1 MPQSVSRRS
10 NADYVGGESVVELRP
25 LAQRQPDLNGVGRLG
40 RPQNVVREHASNA
53 VRWAPGERL
62 NHLLEEACIRF
73 ATNDAV
79 IGSGIVLSYRDLNR
93 RANQLARHLL
103 ARGIKSG
110 DRVAM
115 MFDRS
120 PETYMALLAVMKI
133 NAAYVPLDASFPN
146 ERVRFILGDAHV
158 SAIVSMSCFAERLS
172 GLEVDKIFLDSERP
186 AIDAQAADPLTG
198 VAPPIEP
205 LCYIIYTS
213 GTTGNPK
220 GVSIGHASICN
231 FVRVAAELYGYAPGD
246 RVYQGMTIAFDFSVE
261 EIWVPLMAGATL
273 VPGPAGTPLMGD
285 ELGDFLRELRV
296 TAMACCPTLLATIEQ
311 DVPDLRILLVGG
323 EACLQNLVARW
334 YRPGRRI
341 LNTYGPT
348 EATVTA
354 TMTELRP
361 DKPVTIG
368 VPLPTYSIVILDPHE
383 DKTVPTGELGEIGIA
398 GVGLALGYMNRDDLT
413 MKKFIRDFLHI
424 ENNPSG
430 RIYRTGDLG
439 RIDENGEI
447 DYRGRIDTQ
456 VKIRG
461 YRIELSEIEAV
472 LLDLPQVAQAAV
484 TTFDPEEDV
493 VEIVAYYALKQG
505 IEMPHIEISR
515 ALRSKLPVYMV
526 PAFLE
531 QVDAIPMTLSNK
543 ADYKRLPKPQ
553 LQRFSA
559 AQGYVPPKTDRE
571 RMLHAALAEVLR
583 AEHISTEH
591 HFFDDL
597 GANSLLMA
605 RVCAAIR
612 RNPGISNVS
621 MRDIYMYPTIAKLAH
636 HLDSSTDGSVATK
649 PEPFHVPSNL
659 SYVTCGAL
667 QIGFFAAY
675 LLFGLWIFIAG
686 IQWTTASDSMVELY
700 ARSVAFGAGMF
711 VALTVVPVAAKW
723 LLIGRFK
730 AQSIPIWSFAYFR
743 FWAVKTLMRT
753 SPAAAFIGTPLYN
766 AYLRLMGARIGR
778 NVILRCQFA
787 PVCTDLVT
795 IGDNTIVRK
804 NTSLLGYRAQSNF
817 IHIGPVAIGSN
828 AFVGEGSVLDIDTA
842 MGDNTQLGHASSLQ
856 SGQRVPD
863 GKHYHGSPAVETS
876 SDYCPIEGK
885 NGAALRGVIYV
896 SLILATLLLIAV
908 PAVMILLYYV
918 WDLYCPSP
926 LTSLYCPGIS
936 SMSDP
941 LLLALSAALFFGA
954 LGLGLAAVYVIP
966 RLCMR
971 ALRPGVTYTNFGFHY
986 LLQSIIRGVSN
997 SDFFLS
1003 LFGDSSAITTYMRY
1017 VGWNLNTVYQTGS
1030 NMGSA
1035 LAHDNPFLCNIGSG
1049 TMVSDGLSMIN
1060 MQMSATS
1067 FRLDESKIGD
1077 NNFLGN
1083 AISYPPNGRT
1093 GTNVLFGSM
1102 TMVPID
1108 GPVRENVGLLGSPA
1122 FEIPRMVNR
1131 DRDTN
1136 ASFDEQTRLARLR
1149 RKNAYNFVSALIFLA
1164 SHWIMVFASLV
1175 LLQAAFASY
1184 DRFGIFA
1191 FFAASV
1197 AVTAANMAFFIV
1209 LERAILGFK
1218 RLKPQLASIYD
1229 PYFWLH
1235 ERFWK
1240 LSAFPILTIFAGTP
1254 FRGMLLRAM
1263 GMKVGAKLFDCSQ
1276 AITEPSL
1283 TEVGDHVN
1291 LNEGCVLMA
1300 HSLEEGVF
1308 KSDYIRLGNR
1318 CSVGPGALVHY
1329 GVSTGDDVVL
1339 DADSFLMKGEILDSH
1354 TGWCGNPAKLARRHV
1369 ARAEVCVQDAAD
1381 ATVRNEFVLQAAT
1394 ESICA
1399 ARSALQRNERQG
1411 QAQESDRRQL
1421 GSGDRA

>member
-1 MPQSVSRRS
+1 MPQSIPRQS
-10 NADYVGGESVVELRP
+10 NAGHVR
-25 LAQRQPDLNGVGRLG
+25 QRQPDLNGGRCFGRL
-40 RPQNVVREHASNA
+40 QSVVHKHASSA
-53 VRWAPGERL
+53 LRWAPGERL

-79 IGSGIVLSYRDLNR
+79 LGSGIILSYRDLNC
-93 RANQLARHLL
+93 RANQLARYLL

-110 DRVAM
+110 DRIAL

-120 PETYMALLAVMKI
+120 PETYVAMLAVMKV
-133 NAAYVPLDASFPN
+133 NAAYVPLDASFPI
-146 ERVRFILGDAHV
+146 ERIRFILEDANV
-158 SAIVSMSCFAERLS
+158 SAIVSMSSFAKRLS
-172 GLEVDKIFLDSERP
+172 GPPVNKIFLDSEKL
-186 AIDAQAADPLTG
+186 AIDAQATDPLTD

-220 GVSIGHASICN
+220 GVGIGHASICN

-246 RVYQGMTIAFDFSVE
+246 RIYQGMTIAFDFSVE
-261 EIWVPLMAGATL
+261 EIWVPLMAGTTL
-273 VPGPAGTPLMGD
+273 VPATAGTTLMGD
-285 ELGDFLRELRV
+285 ELKDFLCEHHV
-296 TAMACCPTLLATIEQ
+296 TAMACCPTLLATIEH

-323 EACLQNLVARW
+323 EACPQNLVARW

-368 VPLPTYSIVILDPHE
+368 LPLPTYSIVILDPRE

-413 MKKFIRDFLHI
+413 MKRFIHDFLHI

-439 RIDENGEI
+439 RINDNGEI

-456 VKIRG
+456 VKVRG
-461 YRIELSEIEAV
+461 YRIELNEIEAV
-472 LLDLPQVAQAAV
+472 LLNIPQVMQAAV
-484 TTFDPEEDV
+484 RTFELEEGV

-505 IEMPHIEISR
+505 LELPRSEISQ

-531 QVDAIPMTLSNK
+531 QVDSIPMTLSNK
-543 ADYKRLPKPQ
+543 ADFKRLPKPQ

-571 RMLHAALAEVLR
+571 RMVHAALARVIR

-605 RVCAAIR
+605 RVCAVIR
-612 RNPGISNVS
+612 KNPGMSNVS
-621 MRDIYMYPTIAKLAH
+621 MRDIYMHPTIAKLAH
-636 HLDSSTDGSVATK
+636 HLDSSIDGSVATK
-649 PEPFHVPSNL
+649 PEPFHIPSTR

-675 LLFGLWIFIAG
+675 LLFDLWILQAG
-686 IQWTTASDSMVELY
+686 FLWAFASDSAVELY
-700 ARSVAFGAGMF
+700 VRSVVFGVGFF
-711 VALTVVPVAAKW
+711 VVLTAVPIAAKW

-743 FWAVKTLMRT
+743 FWTIKTLMRT

-766 AYLRLMGARIGR
+766 VYLRLMGARIGR

-795 IGDNTIVRK
+795 IGDNTIVR
-804 NTSLLGYRAQSNF
+804 NETSLLGYRAQSNF
-817 IHIGPVAIGSN
+817 IHMGPVTIGSN
-828 AFVGEGSVLDIDTA
+828 VFVGDGSVLGIDTA

-876 SDYCPIEGK
+876 SDYCPIERK
-885 NGAALRGVIYV
+885 NGTALRGAIYV
-896 SLILATLLLIAV
+896 SLILGTLLLIAV
-908 PAVMILLYYV
+908 PIVVFLANLVWVMYSPATGINFSLSTPWLLTISAVCFL
-918 WDLYCPSP
+918 
-926 LTSLYCPGIS
+926 
-936 SMSDP
+936 
-941 LLLALSAALFFGA
+941 GA
-954 LGLGLAAVYVIP
+954 IGLGLAGVYAIP
-966 RLCMR
+966 RLCMM

-986 LLQSIIRGVSN
+986 LLQSIILGVSN
-997 SDFFLS
+997 SPFFGS
-1003 LFGDSSAITTYMRY
+1003 LFGDSSAIVAYMRY
-1017 VGWNLNTVYQTGS
+1017 IGWNLNTVFQTGS
-1030 NMGSA
+1030 NMGTDQK
-1035 LAHDNPFLCNIGSG
+1035 HDNPLLCNIGSG
-1049 TMVSDGLSMIN
+1049 TMISDGLKMIN

-1067 FRLDESKIGD
+1067 FRLVESKIGD

-1083 AISYPPNGRT
+1083 NISYPPNGRT
-1093 GTNVLFGSM
+1093 GTNVLFGTK

-1108 GPVRENVGLLGSPA
+1108 GPARENIGLLGSPP
-1122 FEIPRMVNR
+1122 FEIPRKVDR
-1131 DRDTN
+1131 DRNIN

-1149 RKNAYNFVSALIFLA
+1149 QKNSYNFVTALIFLA
-1164 SHWIMVFASLV
+1164 SQSVPMFAAFALG
-1175 LLQAAFASY
+1175 QAAFASGV
-1184 DRFGIFA
+1184 FNNLSGVFTFFVIIVTFLA
-1191 FFAASV
+1191 FSI
-1197 AVTAANMAFFIV
+1197 AFFIV

-1229 PYFWLH
+1229 PYFWWH
-1235 ERFWK
+1235 ERYWK
-1240 LSAFPILTIFAGTP
+1240 LNAFPVLAMFAGTP

-1263 GMKVGAKLFDCSQ
+1263 GMKVGAKLFDCS
-1276 AITEPSL
+1276 AGIPERSL
-1283 TEVGDHVN
+1283 TEVGDYAN
-1291 LNEGCVLMA
+1291 LNEGCVLQA

-1318 CSVGPGALVHY
+1318 CSVGPGAYVHY
-1329 GVSTGDDVVL
+1329 GVTAGDDVVL

-1354 TGWCGNPAKLARRHV
+1354 TGWCGNPAKLVRRHV
-1369 ARAEVCVQDAAD
+1369 ARAEVCVQNVAD
-1381 ATVRNEFVLQAAT
+1381 LTVRNEFAP
-1394 ESICA
+1394 
-1399 ARSALQRNERQG
+1399 
-1411 QAQESDRRQL
+1411 
-1421 GSGDRA
+1421 DRATRSCSRS

>member
-1 MPQSVSRRS
+1 MPQSVPRRS
-10 NADYVGGESVVELRP
+10 NAGHVGGESVVGLSP
-25 LAQRQPDLNGVGRLG
+25 LAQRQPDLNGVRPLG
-40 RPQNVVREHASNA
+40 RPQSVVHEHASNA
-53 VRWAPGERL
+53 VCWAPGERL

-120 PETYMALLAVMKI
+120 PETYVAMLAVMKV
-133 NAAYVPLDASFPN
+133 NAAYVPLDAAFPI
-146 ERVRFILGDAHV
+146 ERVRFILGDADV
-158 SAIVSMSCFAERLS
+158 SAIVSMSSFAKRLS
-172 GLEVDKIFLDSERP
+172 GLQVDKIFLDSERP

-220 GVSIGHASICN
+220 GVGIGHASICN

-273 VPGPAGTPLMGD
+273 VPGPAGTTLMGD
-285 ELGDFLRELRV
+285 ELGDFLRERRV
-296 TAMACCPTLLATIEQ
+296 TVMACCPTLLATIEQ

-323 EACLQNLVARW
+323 EACPQNLVARW

-461 YRIELSEIEAV
+461 YRIELNEIEAV

-484 TTFDPEEDV
+484 TTFEPEEGV

-505 IEMPHIEISR
+505 VELPRSEISQ

-571 RMLHAALAEVLR
+571 RMVHAALTGVIR

-612 RNPGISNVS
+612 KNPGMSNVS
-621 MRDIYMYPTIAKLAH
+621 MRDIYMHPTIARLAH
-636 HLDSSTDGSVATK
+636 HLDSSIDGSVATK
-649 PEPFHVPSNL
+649 PEPFHVPSSL

-667 QIGFFAAY
+667 QIGFSAAY
-675 LLFGLWIFIAG
+675 LLFGLWIFVAG
-686 IQWTTASDSMVELY
+686 IQWATASYSMVELY

-711 VALTVVPVAAKW
+711 VALTAVPVAAKW

-795 IGDNTIVRK
+795 IGDNTIVR
-804 NTSLLGYRAQSNF
+804 NETSLLGYRAQSNF
-817 IHIGPVAIGSN
+817 IHMGPVTIGSN

-863 GKHYHGSPAVETS
+863 GKRYHGSPAVETS

-885 NGAALRGVIYV
+885 NGTALRGVLYV

-908 PAVMILLYYV
+908 PAVMILIYYV
-918 WDLYCPSP
+918 WDLYCPST
-926 LTSLYCPGIS
+926 LTSLYCQAIS
-936 SMSDP
+936 SMSTP
-941 LLLALSAALFFGA
+941 LLLALSAALLLRRARPRAGGRVCHPAPLHDGA
-954 LGLGLAAVYVIP
+954 AARRDLPEFRLPLPAAEHHPGRQQLGLLRLAVRRLVIHRDVHALRRLEPEHGLSDRLEHGHRPEARQPASLQYRQRHDGFGRAEDDQHADVGDVVPACRVEDRRQQLSGQRHLLPAEWSHRNQRPVRHQDHGPDRRPGARERRAARLAGLRDSAHGRP
-966 RLCMR
+966 RSRHERVVRRADASRPAAPEELVQFRHGLDLPRQPVGGSVCRVRARASRIRELRSFRHLRVLRSQRGAHRRQHGLLHRARARDPGLQATQAAARLDLRSVFLVARKVLEVKRFPDLGHVRRHPVPRHAASRHGHEGRCQAVRLQHWHPGTLADRGRRLRQSERGLCVAGTLARGRRVQVRLHPARQQMLARPGGLSSLRRQHRRRRR
-971 ALRPGVTYTNFGFHY
+971 ARRRFLPDEGRDPGLSYGVVRKSGQAGAPPRGSGRGLRPGRRRRHRPRRVRPAN
-986 LLQSIIRGVSN
+986 RGRV
-997 SDFFLS
+997 D
-1003 LFGDSSAITTYMRY
+1003 
-1017 VGWNLNTVYQTGS
+1017 
-1030 NMGSA
+1030 
-1035 LAHDNPFLCNIGSG
+1035 
-1049 TMVSDGLSMIN
+1049 
-1060 MQMSATS
+1060 
-1067 FRLDESKIGD
+1067 
-1077 NNFLGN
+1077 
-1083 AISYPPNGRT
+1083 
-1093 GTNVLFGSM
+1093 
-1102 TMVPID
+1102 
-1108 GPVRENVGLLGSPA
+1108 
-1122 FEIPRMVNR
+1122 
-1131 DRDTN
+1131 
-1136 ASFDEQTRLARLR
+1136 LR
-1149 RKNAYNFVSALIFLA
+1149 
-1164 SHWIMVFASLV
+1164 
-1175 LLQAAFASY
+1175 
-1184 DRFGIFA
+1184 G
-1191 FFAASV
+1191 
-1197 AVTAANMAFFIV
+1197 
-1209 LERAILGFK
+1209 
-1218 RLKPQLASIYD
+1218 
-1229 PYFWLH
+1229 
-1235 ERFWK
+1235 
-1240 LSAFPILTIFAGTP
+1240 
-1254 FRGMLLRAM
+1254 
-1263 GMKVGAKLFDCSQ
+1263 
-1276 AITEPSL
+1276 
-1283 TEVGDHVN
+1283 
-1291 LNEGCVLMA
+1291 
-1300 HSLEEGVF
+1300 EEG
-1308 KSDYIRLGNR
+1308 I
-1318 CSVGPGALVHY
+1318 
-1329 GVSTGDDVVL
+1329 
-1339 DADSFLMKGEILDSH
+1339 
-1354 TGWCGNPAKLARRHV
+1354 
-1369 ARAEVCVQDAAD
+1369 AA
-1381 ATVRNEFVLQAAT
+1381 Q
-1394 ESICA
+1394 
-1399 ARSALQRNERQG
+1399 
-1411 QAQESDRRQL
+1411 
-1421 GSGDRA
+1421 

>member
-1 MPQSVSRRS
+1 MRDIKKDSDASLSPKT
-10 NADYVGGESVVELRP
+10 EVVL
-25 LAQRQPDLNGVGRLG
+25 QPETVEFTNSFSQTFRD
-40 RPQNVVREHASNA
+40 HASNA

-110 DRVAM
+110 DRIAM

-120 PETYMALLAVMKI
+120 PETYVAMLAVMKI
-133 NAAYVPLDASFPN
+133 NATYVPLDAAFPI
-146 ERVRFILGDAHV
+146 ERVRFILGDANV
-158 SAIVSMSCFAERLS
+158 SAIVSMSSFAKRLS
-172 GLEVDKIFLDSERP
+172 GLQVDKIFLDSERP

-220 GVSIGHASICN
+220 GVGIGHASICN

-273 VPGPAGTPLMGD
+273 VPAGPGTTLMGD
-285 ELGDFLRELRV
+285 ELGDFLRERRV
-296 TAMACCPTLLATIEQ
+296 TVMACCPTLLATIEQ
-311 DVPDLRILLVGG
+311 DVPDLRMLLVGG
-323 EACLQNLVARW
+323 EACPQNLVARW
-334 YRPGRRI
+334 YRPDRRI
-341 LNTYGPT
+341 LNTYGPS

-361 DKPVTIG
+361 DKLVTIG

-383 DKTVPTGELGEIGIA
+383 DKTVPTGEIGEIGIA
-398 GVGLALGYMNRDDLT
+398 GVGLALGYMNLDDLT
-413 MKKFIRDFLHI
+413 KKKFIRDFLHI
-424 ENNPSG
+424 ENNLSG

-439 RIDENGEI
+439 RIVENGEI

-461 YRIELSEIEAV
+461 YRIELKEIEAV

-484 TTFDPEEDV
+484 TTFEPEEGV

-505 IEMPHIEISR
+505 VELPRSEISQ

-583 AEHISTEH
+583 TEHVSTEH

-605 RVCAAIR
+605 RVCAAVR
-612 RNPGISNVS
+612 RNPGMSNVS
-621 MRDIYMYPTIAKLAH
+621 MRDIYMYPTIARLAH
-636 HLDSSTDGSVATK
+636 HLDSSIDGSLATK
-649 PEPFHVPSNL
+649 PEPFHVPSSL

-675 LLFGLWIFIAG
+675 MLFGLWLFVAG
-686 IQWTTASDSMVELY
+686 IQWAAAVDSVVDLY
-700 ARSVAFGAGMF
+700 LRSVALGAGLF
-711 VALTVVPVAAKW
+711 VALTALPVAAKW

-743 FWAVKTLMRT
+743 FWAVKTLMST

-766 AYLRLMGARIGR
+766 AYLRLLGARIGR
-778 NVILRCQFA
+778 NVMLRCQFR

-795 IGDNTIVRK
+795 IGDNTIL
-804 NTSLLGYRAQSNF
+804 NSETSLLGYRAQSNYL
-817 IHIGPVAIGSN
+817 HMGPVTIGIN
-828 AFVGEGSVLDIDTA
+828 AFVGEGSVLDIYTS
-842 MGDNTQLGHASSLQ
+842 MGHNTQLGHASSLQ

-863 GKHYHGSPAVETS
+863 GKRYHGSPAVETYS
-876 SDYCPIEGK
+876 EYRQIESK
-885 NGAALRGVIYV
+885 NGTALRGAIYV
-896 SLILATLLLIAV
+896 SLIVATMIMIAGPV
-908 PAVMILLYYV
+908 MMILIYYV
-918 WDLYCPSP
+918 WDWFCQTP
-926 LTSLYCPGIS
+926 LTTLHCTPFA
-936 SMSDP
+936 SMSTP
-941 LLLALSAALFFGA
+941 LLLAISAALFFGA
-954 LGLGLAAVYVIP
+954 LGIGLAGVYVIP

-971 ALRPGVTYTNFGFHY
+971 ALRPGVTYANFGFHY
-986 LLQSIIRGVSN
+986 LLQSIIRGISN
-997 SDFFLS
+997 SGFFSS
-1003 LFGDSSAITTYMRY
+1003 LFGDSSAIVWYMRY

-1030 NMGSA
+1030 NMGSDQK
-1035 LAHDNPFLCNIGSG
+1035 HDNPFLCNLGSG
-1049 TMVSDGLSMIN
+1049 TMVSDGLKMMN
-1060 MQMSATS
+1060 MQMSPTS
-1067 FRLDESKIGD
+1067 FRLAESKIGD

-1083 AISYPPNGRT
+1083 GISYPPNGRT
-1093 GTNVLFGSM
+1093 GTNVLFGTK

-1122 FEIPRMVNR
+1122 FEIPRNVCR
-1131 DRDTN
+1131 DRDMC

-1149 RKNAYNFVSALIFLA
+1149 RKNKYNFVTALIFIA
-1164 SHWIMVFASLV
+1164 SQWVVVAVAFMLGR
-1175 LLQAAFASY
+1175 AAIANI
-1184 DRFGIFA
+1184 DNFGILG
-1191 FFAASV
+1191 FFGFSV
-1197 AVTAANMAFFIV
+1197 ADIAFNMAFLLL
-1209 LERAILGFK
+1209 LERAVMGFK
-1218 RLKPQLASIYD
+1218 RLKPRLASIYD
-1229 PYFWLH
+1229 PYFWWH
-1235 ERFWK
+1235 ERHWK
-1240 LSAFPILTIFAGTP
+1240 LNAFPILGMFAGTP

-1263 GMKVGAKLFDCSQ
+1263 GMKVGAKLFDF
-1276 AITEPSL
+1276 SL
-1283 TEVGDHVN
+1283 GIPERQLVEVGDYTN
-1291 LNEGCVLMA
+1291 LNEGCVLQA

-1318 CSVGPGALVHY
+1318 CSVGPGGLVHY

-1369 ARAEVCVQDAAD
+1369 ARAAVCVQDAAD
-1381 ATVRNEFVLQAAT
+1381 ATVRNESSSHKPRPSRF
-1394 ESICA
+1394 
-1399 ARSALQRNERQG
+1399 ARRGGGFACNEQ
-1411 QAQESDRRQL
+1411 
-1421 GSGDRA
+1421 

>member
-1 MPQSVSRRS
+1 MPQSVPRRS
-10 NADYVGGESVVELRP
+10 NAGNVEGESVVELRP
-25 LAQRQPDLNGVGRLG
+25 LAQQQPDLNGVRLLG
-40 RPQNVVREHASNA
+40 SPQSVVREHASNA

-93 RANQLARHLL
+93 CANQLARHLL

-115 MFDRS
+115 MFGRS
-120 PETYMALLAVMKI
+120 LETYVAMLAVMKV
-133 NAAYVPLDASFPN
+133 NAAYVPLDAAFPI
-146 ERVRFILGDAHV
+146 ERVRFILGDANV
-158 SAIVSMSCFAERLS
+158 SAIVSMSSFAERLS
-172 GLEVDKIFLDSERP
+172 GLQVNKIFLDSERL

-198 VAPPIEP
+198 VAPSIEP

-220 GVSIGHASICN
+220 GVCIGHASICN
-231 FVRVAAELYGYAPGD
+231 FVRVASELYGYTPGD

-273 VPGPAGTPLMGD
+273 VPAGPGTTLMGD
-285 ELGDFLRELRV
+285 ELSDFLRERRV
-296 TAMACCPTLLATIEQ
+296 TAMACSPTLLSTIEQ
-311 DVPDLRILLVGG
+311 DVPDLRLLLVGG
-323 EACLQNLVARW
+323 EACPQNLVARW

-398 GVGLALGYMNRDDLT
+398 GVGLALGYMNLDDLT
-413 MKKFIRDFLHI
+413 KKKFIRDFLNI

-461 YRIELSEIEAV
+461 YRIELNEIEAV
-472 LLDLPQVAQAAV
+472 VLDLPQVAQAAV
-484 TTFDPEEDV
+484 TTFEPEEGV

-505 IEMPHIEISR
+505 VELPRSEISQ
-515 ALRSKLPVYMV
+515 ALRSKLPAYMV
-526 PAFLE
+526 PAFIE

-559 AQGYVPPKTDRE
+559 AQEYVPPKTDRE
-571 RMLHAALAEVLR
+571 RMLHAALAGVLR
-583 AEHISTEH
+583 TDHISTER

-612 RNPGISNVS
+612 KNPGMSNVS
-621 MRDIYMYPTIAKLAH
+621 MRDIYMHPTIARLAH
-636 HLDSSTDGSVATK
+636 HLDSSIDGSVAKK
-649 PEPFHVPSNL
+649 PEPFHVPSSL

-667 QIGFFAAY
+667 QIGFLVAY
-675 LLFGLWIFIAG
+675 MLFGLWLFVAG
-686 IQWTTASDSMVELY
+686 IQWATAADSVVDLY
-700 ARSVAFGAGMF
+700 LRSVAFGAGLF
-711 VALTVVPVAAKW
+711 VALTAVPVAAKW

-743 FWAVKTLMRT
+743 FWVVRTLMRT
-753 SPAAAFIGTPLYN
+753 SPAAAFMGTSLGN

-778 NVILRCQFA
+778 NVLLASKSA

-795 IGDNTIVRK
+795 IGDNTMVCK
-804 NTSLLGYRAQSNF
+804 GTSLSGYRAQSNF
-817 IHIGPVAIGSN
+817 IHTGPVTIGSN
-828 AFVGEGSVLDIDTA
+828 TYVAEGSVLDIDTA

-876 SDYCPIEGK
+876 SDYCPIGVK
-885 NGAALRGVIYV
+885 NGRLSVDVRGAIYV
-896 SLILATLLLIAV
+896 SLFFAISLLIV
-908 PAVMILLYYV
+908 LPAVLSLAYHV
-918 WDLYCPSP
+918 RSNWDVYWSAIFFMPTHS
-926 LTSLYCPGIS
+926 
-936 SMSDP
+936 
-941 LLLALSAALFFGA
+941 LLALSAVLFFGA
-954 LGLGLAAVYVIP
+954 LGLGMVIVYAIP

-971 ALRPGVTYTNFGFHY
+971 ALRPGVTYPNFGFHY
-986 LLQSIIRGVSN
+986 LLQSIVRGVSN
-997 SDFFLS
+997 SETFLG

-1017 VGWNLNTVYQTGS
+1017 VGWNLNRVYQTGS
-1030 NMGSA
+1030 NMGTDQK
-1035 LAHDNPFLCNIGSG
+1035 HDNPFLCNIGSG
-1049 TMVSDGLSMIN
+1049 TMVSDGLSMMN
-1060 MQMSATS
+1060 MQMSTTS
-1067 FRLDESKIGD
+1067 FRLAESKIGD
-1077 NNFLGN
+1077 RNYLGN
-1083 AISYPPNGRT
+1083 SIMYPPNGRT
-1093 GTNVLFGSM
+1093 GTNVLLG
-1102 TMVPID
+1102 TKTQVPID

-1122 FEIPRMVNR
+1122 FEIPRMVDR
-1131 DRDTN
+1131 DRDMN

-1149 RKNAYNFVSALIFLA
+1149 RKNMYNLVTALLFLA
-1164 SHWIMVFASLV
+1164 SRWVAMFVTFVI
-1175 LLQAAFASY
+1175 LQAAFASY
-1184 DRFGIFA
+1184 DRFGMFA
-1191 FFAASV
+1191 FFAATV
-1197 AVTAANMAFFIV
+1197 ALTAFNIPYFIL
-1209 LERAILGFK
+1209 LEHASLGFK
-1218 RLKPQLASIYD
+1218 RLQPRLVSIYD
-1229 PYFWLH
+1229 PYFWWH
-1235 ERFWK
+1235 ERHWK
-1240 LSAFPILTIFAGTP
+1240 LSSFSIVGMFAGTP
-1254 FRGMLLRAM
+1254 FSGMLWRAL
-1263 GMKVGAKLFDCSQ
+1263 GMKVGAKLVDCGSG
-1276 AITEPSL
+1276 ISERSL
-1283 TEVGDHVN
+1283 TEVGDYAN
-1291 LNEGCVLMA
+1291 LNEGCVLQA

-1318 CSVGPGALVHY
+1318 CSVGPGAFVHY
-1329 GVSTGDDVVL
+1329 GVKTGDHVVL
-1339 DADSFLMKGEILDSH
+1339 DADSFLMKGETPESN
-1354 TGWCGNPAKLARRHV
+1354 TGWCGNPAKLARHHV
-1369 ARAEVCVQDAAD
+1369 ARVEVRVQNAAD
-1381 ATVRNEFVLQAAT
+1381 ATVRNDFVP
-1394 ESICA
+1394 
-1399 ARSALQRNERQG
+1399 QRRG
-1411 QAQESDRRQL
+1411 TGAQ
-1421 GSGDRA
+1421 

>member
-1 MPQSVSRRS
+1 LP
-10 NADYVGGESVVELRP
+10 P
-25 LAQRQPDLNGVGRLG
+25 LAQRQLDLNGAPCLSRTQ
-40 RPQNVVREHASNA
+40 RVVQEYGSNA

-62 NHLLEEACIRF
+62 DHLLEEACIRF

-79 IGSGIVLSYRDLNR
+79 IGSGIVLSYHDLNCH
-93 RANQLARHLL
+93 ANQLARHLL
-103 ARGIKSG
+103 SRGIKSG

-120 PETYMALLAVMKI
+120 PETYVAMLAVMKVS
-133 NAAYVPLDASFPN
+133 AAYVPLDASFPI
-146 ERVRFILGDAHV
+146 ERVRFILGDANV
-158 SAIVSMSCFAERLS
+158 SAIVSMSNFAKRLS
-172 GLEVDKIFLDSERP
+172 GLQVDKIFLDSEKP

-198 VAPPIEP
+198 VAPPIEQ

-220 GVSIGHASICN
+220 GVGIGHPSICN

-246 RVYQGMTIAFDFSVE
+246 RVYQGMAIAFDFSVE

-273 VPGPAGTPLMGD
+273 VPGPADTTLMGD
-285 ELGDFLRELRV
+285 ELGDFLRERRV
-296 TAMACCPTLLATIEQ
+296 TVMACCPTLLATIEQ

-361 DKPVTIG
+361 DKPVTVG

-383 DKTVPTGELGEIGIA
+383 DKIVPIGELGEIGIA
-398 GVGLALGYMNRDDLT
+398 GVGLSLGYINRDDLT
-413 MKKFIRDFLHI
+413 KKKFIRDFLHI
-424 ENNPSG
+424 KNNPSG

-456 VKIRG
+456 IKIRG
-461 YRIELSEIEAV
+461 YRIELNEIEMV
-472 LLDLPQVAQAAV
+472 LLDLQQVAQAAV
-484 TTFDPEEDV
+484 TTFEPEEGI

-505 IEMPHIEISR
+505 VELPRSEISQ

-526 PAFLE
+526 PTFLE

-553 LQRFSA
+553 LKRFSA

-571 RMLHAALAEVLR
+571 RILHYALAEVLR
-583 AEHISTEH
+583 AEHVSTKA

-612 RNPGISNVS
+612 KNPGMSNVS
-621 MRDIYMYPTIAKLAH
+621 MRDIYMHPTIAKLAH
-636 HLDSSTDGSVATK
+636 HLDSSIDESVATK

-675 LLFGLWIFIAG
+675 LLFGLWIFVAG
-686 IQWTTASDSMVELY
+686 IQWATAFDSTVDLY
-700 ARSVAFGAGMF
+700 VRSVVFGTGMF
-711 VALTVVPVAAKW
+711 AALTVIPIAAKW

-753 SPAAAFIGTPLYN
+753 SPVAAFIGTPLYN
-766 AYLRLMGARIGR
+766 AYLRLMGAKIGR

-804 NTSLLGYRAQSNF
+804 DTSLLGYRAQSNF
-817 IHIGPVAIGSN
+817 IHIGPVAIGTY

-863 GKHYHGSPAVETS
+863 GKHFHGSPAVETS

-885 NGAALRGVIYV
+885 NGAAFRGVIYV

-908 PAVMILLYYV
+908 PAVVILAYYV
-918 WDLYCPSP
+918 WDLFCPSP
-926 LTSLYCPGIS
+926 LTSLYCPAIS
-936 SMSDP
+936 SISTP
-941 LLLALSAALFFGA
+941 WLLALSAALFFGA

-966 RLCMR
+966 RLCMT

-1049 TMVSDGLSMIN
+1049 TMVSDGLSLIN

-1067 FRLDESKIGD
+1067 FRLAESKIGD

-1108 GPVRENVGLLGSPA
+1108 GPVRENVGLLGSPP

-1149 RKNAYNFVSALIFLA
+1149 RKNSHNFVSALIFLA
-1164 SHWIMVFASLV
+1164 SNWIMVFAAFV

-1184 DRFGIFA
+1184 GRFGIFA
-1191 FFAASV
+1191 LFAGTLAL
-1197 AVTAANMAFFIV
+1197 TAANMAFFIV
-1209 LERAILGFK
+1209 LEHAIMGFK
-1218 RLKPQLASIYD
+1218 RLQPRLVSIYD
-1229 PYFWLH
+1229 PYFWRH

-1240 LSAFPILTIFAGTP
+1240 LSAFPIVTMFAGTP
-1254 FRGMLLRAM
+1254 FRGILLRAM
-1263 GMKVGAKLFDCSQ
+1263 GMKVGVKLFDCSMG
-1276 AITEPSL
+1276 IPERSL
-1283 TEVGDHVN
+1283 TEVGDYAN
-1291 LNEGCVLMA
+1291 LNEGCVLQA

-1318 CSVGPGALVHY
+1318 CSVGPGALIHY

-1339 DADSFLMKGEILDSH
+1339 DANSFLMKGEILDSH

-1369 ARAEVCVQDAAD
+1369 ARAEVCVQDLVDSA
-1381 ATVRNEFVLQAAT
+1381 VRDEFVPQTGA
-1394 ESICA
+1394 EYICA
-1399 ARSALQRNERQG
+1399 KGATLQRNERQG
-1411 QAQESDRRQL
+1411 QAQEGDRR
-1421 GSGDRA
+1421 

>member
-1 MPQSVSRRS
+1 
-10 NADYVGGESVVELRP
+10 
-25 LAQRQPDLNGVGRLG
+25 
-40 RPQNVVREHASNA
+40 VRIAS
-53 VRWAPGERL
+53 
-62 NHLLEEACIRF
+62 
-73 ATNDAV
+73 D
-79 IGSGIVLSYRDLNR
+79 
-93 RANQLARHLL
+93 
-103 ARGIKSG
+103 
-110 DRVAM
+110 
-115 MFDRS
+115 
-120 PETYMALLAVMKI
+120 
-133 NAAYVPLDASFPN
+133 
-146 ERVRFILGDAHV
+146 
-158 SAIVSMSCFAERLS
+158 
-172 GLEVDKIFLDSERP
+172 
-186 AIDAQAADPLTG
+186 
-198 VAPPIEP
+198 
-205 LCYIIYTS
+205 
-213 GTTGNPK
+213 
-220 GVSIGHASICN
+220 
-231 FVRVAAELYGYAPGD
+231 LYGYAPGD

-273 VPGPAGTPLMGD
+273 VPGLAGTTLMGD
-285 ELGDFLRELRV
+285 ELVDFLHERRV
-296 TAMACCPTLLATIEQ
+296 TVMACSPTLLATIEQ
-311 DVPDLRILLVGG
+311 DVPDLRILVVGG
-323 EACLQNLVARW
+323 EACPQNLVARW

-354 TMTELRP
+354 AMTELRP

-383 DKTVPTGELGEIGIA
+383 DRTVPTGELGEIGIA
-398 GVGLALGYMNRDDLT
+398 GIGLALGYINRDDLT
-413 MKKFIRDFLHI
+413 KQKFIRDFLHI

-461 YRIELSEIEAV
+461 YRIELKEIEAV

-484 TTFDPEEDV
+484 TTIELEEGI

-505 IEMPHIEISR
+505 VVELSRSMISQ

-543 ADYKRLPKPQ
+543 TDYKRLPKPQ
-553 LQRFSA
+553 LQRFSTG
-559 AQGYVPPKTDRE
+559 QRYVPPKTDRE
-571 RMLHAALAEVLR
+571 RMVHAALAGVLR
-583 AEHISTEH
+583 AEHVSTEH
-591 HFFDDL
+591 HFFNDL

-612 RNPGISNVS
+612 KNAGMSNVS
-621 MRDIYMYPTIAKLAH
+621 MRDIYMHPTIARLAH
-636 HLDSSTDGSVATK
+636 HLDSSSTDSSVPTK
-649 PEPFHVPSNL
+649 PEPFHVPSTL
-659 SYVTCGAL
+659 SYVTCGVL
-667 QIGFFAAY
+667 QIGFLAAY
-675 LLFGLWIFIAG
+675 LLFDLWIFQAG
-686 IQWTTASDSMVELY
+686 ILWTFASDSAVELY
-700 ARSVAFGAGMF
+700 VRSVAFGAGLF
-711 VALTVVPVAAKW
+711 VVLFAVPIAAKW

-778 NVILRCQFA
+778 NVIIRCQFA

-795 IGDNTIVRK
+795 IGDNTVVR
-804 NTSLLGYRAQSNF
+804 NETSLLGYRAQSNF
-817 IHIGPVAIGSN
+817 IHMGQVKIGSN

-876 SDYCPIEGK
+876 SDYCRIEGK
-885 NGAALRGVIYV
+885 NGSALRGVIYV

-908 PAVMILLYYV
+908 PVVVILANLV
-918 WDLYCPSP
+918 WDLYSPASGDSGSFSLSIPS
-926 LTSLYCPGIS
+926 
-936 SMSDP
+936 
-941 LLLALSAALFFGA
+941 LLALSAALFFGA
-954 LGLGLAAVYVIP
+954 IDLGLAAVYIIP

-997 SDFFLS
+997 SDFLSS
-1003 LFGDSSAITTYMRY
+1003 LFGDSSFIVTYMRY

-1030 NMGSA
+1030 NMGSDQK
-1035 LAHDNPFLCNIGSG
+1035 HDNPLLCNIGSG
-1049 TMVSDGLSMIN
+1049 TMISDGLKMIN

-1067 FRLDESKIGD
+1067 FRLAESKIGD
-1077 NNFLGN
+1077 NNYLGN
-1083 AISYPPNGRT
+1083 GITYPPNGRT
-1093 GTNVLFGSM
+1093 GTNVLFGTK

-1122 FEIPRMVNR
+1122 FEIPRKVDR
-1131 DRDTN
+1131 DRDMN

-1149 RKNAYNFVSALIFLA
+1149 RKNSYNFVTALIFLA
-1164 SHWIMVFASLV
+1164 GQWVAVFATLV
-1175 LLQAAFASY
+1175 LGQALFASY
-1184 DRFGIFA
+1184 NRFSIFPWFAIIVAIIA
-1191 FFAASV
+1191 F
-1197 AVTAANMAFFIV
+1197 NMAFFIV
-1209 LERAILGFK
+1209 LERASIGFK

-1229 PYFWLH
+1229 PYFWWH
-1235 ERFWK
+1235 ERYWK
-1240 LSAFPILTIFAGTP
+1240 LSAFPILGMFAGTP
-1254 FRGMLLRAM
+1254 FRSMLLRVM
-1263 GMKVGAKLFDCSQ
+1263 GMKVGAKLFDCSLG
-1276 AITEPSL
+1276 IPERSL
-1283 TEVGDHVN
+1283 VEVGDYAN
-1291 LNEGCVLMA
+1291 LNEGCVLQA

-1318 CSVGPGALVHY
+1318 CSLGPGALVHY
-1329 GVSTGDDVVL
+1329 GISTGDDVVI

-1354 TGWCGNPAKLARRHV
+1354 TGWCGNPAKLARRHE
-1369 ARAEVCVQDAAD
+1369 ARAEVCIQDVAD
-1381 ATVRNEFVLQAAT
+1381 TTVRNEFV
-1394 ESICA
+1394 
-1399 ARSALQRNERQG
+1399 
-1411 QAQESDRRQL
+1411 QE
-1421 GSGDRA
+1421 

>member
-1 MPQSVSRRS
+1 MFNNRFYYNCDQL
-10 NADYVGGESVVELRP
+10 NSVVR
-25 LAQRQPDLNGVGRLG
+25 D
-40 RPQNVVREHASNA
+40 HANNA
-53 VRWAPGERL
+53 FQWAPGERL
-62 NHLLEEACIRF
+62 NNLLEEACIRF

-79 IGSGIVLSYRDLNR
+79 IGSGIVLSYHDLNC

-110 DRVAM
+110 DRVAL

-120 PETYMALLAVMKI
+120 PETYVAMLAVMKV
-133 NAAYVPLDASFPN
+133 NAAYVPLDAAFPI
-146 ERVRFILGDAHV
+146 ERVRFILDDADV
-158 SAIVSMSCFAERLS
+158 SAIVSMSNFAKRLS
-172 GLEVDKIFLDSERP
+172 GLQIDKIFLDSEMQ
-186 AIDAQAADPLTG
+186 AIDAQAADQLTG
-198 VAPPIEP
+198 VVPPIEP

-220 GVSIGHASICN
+220 GVGIGHASICN
-231 FVRVAAELYGYAPGD
+231 FVRIAAELYGYAPSD
-246 RVYQGMTIAFDFSVE
+246 RIYQGMTIAFDFSVE
-261 EIWVPLMAGATL
+261 EIWVPLMAGSAL
-273 VPGPAGTPLMGD
+273 VPGPAGTTLMGD
-285 ELGDFLRELRV
+285 ELVDFLCEHRV
-296 TAMACCPTLLATIEQ
+296 NVMACSPTLLATIEQ

-323 EACLQNLVARW
+323 EACPQNLVARW

-361 DKPVTIG
+361 DKPITIG

-383 DKTVPTGELGEIGIA
+383 DKTVPIGELGEIGIA
-398 GVGLALGYMNRDDLT
+398 GIGLALGYINRNDLT
-413 MKKFIRDFLHI
+413 MQKFIRDFLHI

-461 YRIELSEIEAV
+461 YRIELKEIETV
-472 LLDLPQVAQAAV
+472 LLDLPQVSQAAV
-484 TTFDPEEDV
+484 TTFEHEGI

-505 IEMPHIEISR
+505 IELSRSEISQ

-553 LQRFSA
+553 QLQRFSA
-559 AQGYVPPKTDRE
+559 ATQKYIPPKTDRE
-571 RMLHAALAEVLR
+571 RMLYTALTGIIR
-583 AEHISTEH
+583 AEHVSTEA

-612 RNPGISNVS
+612 KNPGMSNVS
-621 MRDIYMYPTIAKLAH
+621 MRDIYMYPTISSLAY
-636 HLDSSTDGSVATK
+636 HLDSSIDRSVLATK
-649 PEPFHVPSNL
+649 PERFHVPSTL
-659 SYVTCGAL
+659 SYVTCGVL
-667 QIGFFAAY
+667 QIGFLAAY
-675 LLFGLWIFIAG
+675 MLFDLWILWSGFLWAF
-686 IQWTTASDSMVELY
+686 ASQSVVDLY
-700 ARSVAFGAGMF
+700 VRSVTFGAGLF
-711 VALTVVPVAAKW
+711 VVLFMLPVAAKW

-766 AYLRLMGARIGR
+766 AYLRLMGARIGH
-778 NVILRCQFA
+778 NVIVSCQFA

-795 IGDNTIVRK
+795 IGDNTVVR
-804 NTSLLGYRAQSNF
+804 NETSLLGYRAQSNF
-817 IHIGPVAIGSN
+817 IHMAPVTIGRN
-828 AFVGEGSVLDIDTA
+828 AFVGEGSVLDIDTV

-856 SGQRVPD
+856 SGQCVPD

-876 SDYCPIEGK
+876 SDYCTIKGK
-885 NGAALRGVIYV
+885 NGAALRGVAYV

-908 PAVMILLYYV
+908 PVAVIIVNVVY
-918 WDLYCPSP
+918 DLYLPATGDSD
-926 LTSLYCPGIS
+926 SF
-936 SMSDP
+936 SMSTSS
-941 LLLALSAALFFGA
+941 LLALSAAFFFGA
-954 LGLGLAAVYVIP
+954 IELGLAAVYVIP
-966 RLCMR
+966 RLCRM

-986 LLQSIIRGVSN
+986 LLQSIVKGVSN
-997 SDFFLS
+997 SGFFGS
-1003 LFGDSSAITTYMRY
+1003 LFGDSSFIITYMRY
-1017 VGWNLNTVYQTGS
+1017 VGWNLNTVHQTGS
-1030 NMGSA
+1030 NMGTDQK
-1035 LAHDNPFLCNIGSG
+1035 HDNPLLCNIGSG
-1049 TMVSDGLSMIN
+1049 TMVSDGLKMIN

-1067 FRLDESKIGD
+1067 FRLAESKIGD

-1083 AISYPPNGRT
+1083 GISYPPNGRT
-1093 GTNVLFGSM
+1093 GTNVLLGTK

-1108 GPVRENVGLLGSPA
+1108 GSVRENVGLLGSPS
-1122 FEIPRMVNR
+1122 FEIPRKVNR
-1131 DRDTN
+1131 DRDMN

-1149 RKNAYNFVSALIFLA
+1149 QKNSYNFFTALIYLA
-1164 SHWIMVFASLV
+1164 SQWVAVFVTFV
-1175 LLQAAFASY
+1175 LGQAAFANF

-1191 FFAASV
+1191 FLAAIV
-1197 AVTAANMAFFIV
+1197 AIIAINMAFFIV
-1209 LERAILGFK
+1209 LERASMGFK
-1218 RLKPQLASIYD
+1218 PLKPKLASIYD
-1229 PYFWLH
+1229 PYFWSH
-1235 ERFWK
+1235 ERYWK
-1240 LSAFPILTIFAGTP
+1240 LTAFQLLAMFAGTP
-1254 FRGMLLRAM
+1254 LRGMLLRAM
-1263 GMKVGAKLFDCSQ
+1263 GMKVGAKLFDCSLG
-1276 AITEPSL
+1276 IPERSL
-1283 TEVGDHVN
+1283 VEVGDYAN
-1291 LNEGCVLMA
+1291 LNEGCVLQA

-1318 CSVGPGALVHY
+1318 CSVGPGGLVHY

-1339 DADSFLMKGEILDSH
+1339 DADSFLMKGEILDSC
-1354 TGWCGNPAKLARRHV
+1354 TGWCGNPAKLTRRQES
-1369 ARAEVCVQDAAD
+1369 RAKVCVPHVAD
-1381 ATVRNEFVLQAAT
+1381 AT
-1394 ESICA
+1394 I
-1399 ARSALQRNERQG
+1399 RNERSRG
-1411 QAQESDRRQL
+1411 
-1421 GSGDRA
+1421 

>member
-1 MPQSVSRRS
+1 MPQSVPRRS
-10 NADYVGGESVVELRP
+10 NAGNVEGESVVELRP
-25 LAQRQPDLNGVGRLG
+25 LAQREPDLNGVGR
-40 RPQNVVREHASNA
+40 PQSVVREHASNA

-120 PETYMALLAVMKI
+120 PETYVAMLAVMKV
-133 NAAYVPLDASFPN
+133 NAAYLPLDAAFPI
-146 ERVRFILGDAHV
+146 ERVRFILGDANV
-158 SAIVSMSCFAERLS
+158 SAIVSMSSFAKRLS
-172 GLEVDKIFLDSERP
+172 GLQVDKIFLDSERP

-198 VAPPIEP
+198 IAPPIEP

-220 GVSIGHASICN
+220 GVGIGHASICN

-273 VPGPAGTPLMGD
+273 VPGPAGTTLMGD
-285 ELGDFLRELRV
+285 ELGDFLRERRV
-296 TAMACCPTLLATIEQ
+296 TVMACVPTLLATIEQ
-311 DVPDLRILLVGG
+311 NVPDLRLLLVGG
-323 EACLQNLVARW
+323 EACPQNLVARW
-334 YRPGRRI
+334 YRSGRRI
-341 LNTYGPT
+341 LNTYGPS

-398 GVGLALGYMNRDDLT
+398 GIGLALGYMNLDDLT
-413 MKKFIRDFLHI
+413 KKKFIRDFLHI

-461 YRIELSEIEAV
+461 YRIELNEIEAV

-484 TTFDPEEDV
+484 TTFEREEGV

-505 IEMPHIEISR
+505 VELPRSEISQ

-553 LQRFSA
+553 LQHFSA
-559 AQGYVPPKTDRE
+559 PQGYVPPKTDRE
-571 RMLHAALAEVLR
+571 RMLHAALAGVLR
-583 AEHISTEH
+583 TEHVSTEH

-612 RNPGISNVS
+612 RNPGMSNVS
-621 MRDIYMYPTIAKLAH
+621 MRDIYMHPTIARLAH
-636 HLDSSTDGSVATK
+636 HLDSSIDGGSMAPTK
-649 PEPFHVPSNL
+649 PEPFHVPSSL

-667 QIGFFAAY
+667 QSGFYAAY
-675 LLFGLWIFIAG
+675 SLFVLWISVTGF
-686 IQWTTASDSMVELY
+686 QWATASESAAELY
-700 ARSVAFGAGMF
+700 ARSVYFGAGLF
-711 VALTVVPVAAKW
+711 VTLTGVPVAAKW

-730 AQSIPIWSFAYFR
+730 AQLIPIWSFAYFR

-753 SPAAAFIGTPLYN
+753 SPAAAFIGTPLYS
-766 AYLRLMGARIGR
+766 AYLRLMGAKIGR
-778 NVILRCQFA
+778 NVILSCRCA

-804 NTSLLGYRAQSNF
+804 DTILLGYRAQSNF

-828 AFVGEGSVLDIDTA
+828 AFVGEASVLDIDTA

-863 GKHYHGSPAVETS
+863 GKRYHGSPAVETS

-885 NGAALRGVIYV
+885 NGAALRGAIYV
-896 SLILATLLLIAV
+896 SLILATLLMIAV
-908 PAVMILLYYV
+908 PAVVILVYYV

-926 LTSLYCPGIS
+926 LTSMYCPAIS
-936 SMSDP
+936 SMSTP
-941 LLLALSAALFFGA
+941 LLLALSAAWFFGA

-966 RLCMR
+966 RLCMM

-997 SDFFLS
+997 SQFFCM
-1003 LFGDSSAITTYMRY
+1003 LFGDSSFITTYMRY

-1030 NMGSA
+1030 NMGTNQR
-1035 LAHDNPFLCNIGSG
+1035 HDNPFLCNIGSG

-1067 FRLDESKIGD
+1067 FRLAESKIGD
-1077 NNFLGN
+1077 NNYLGN
-1083 AISYPPNGRT
+1083 DIFYPPNGRT
-1093 GTNVLFGSM
+1093 GTNILLGTK

-1108 GPVRENVGLLGSPA
+1108 GPVRENFGLLGSPA
-1122 FEIPRMVNR
+1122 FEIPRMVDR
-1131 DRDTN
+1131 DRDMN
-1136 ASFDEQTRLARLR
+1136 ASFDEQTRRARLR
-1149 RKNAYNFVSALIFLA
+1149 RKNVYNLVTALLFLA
-1164 SHWIMVFASLV
+1164 SHWMAMFATFV
-1175 LLQAAFASY
+1175 IGQAAFASY

-1191 FFAASV
+1191 LFAGIV
-1197 AVTAANMAFFIV
+1197 AVTAAYIAFFII
-1209 LERAILGFK
+1209 LERASLGFK
-1218 RLKPQLASIYD
+1218 RLQPQLASIYD
-1229 PYFWLH
+1229 PYFWWH
-1235 ERFWK
+1235 ERHWK
-1240 LSAFPILTIFAGTP
+1240 LSSSPIVTMFAGTP

-1276 AITEPSL
+1276 TITERSL
-1283 TEVGDHVN
+1283 TEVGDYAN
-1291 LNEGCVLMA
+1291 LNEGCALQA

-1308 KSDYIRLGNR
+1308 KSDHIRLGNR
-1318 CSVGPGALVHY
+1318 CSVGPGAFVHY
-1329 GVSTGDDVVL
+1329 GVSTGDHAVL

-1354 TGWCGNPAKLARRHV
+1354 TGWCGNPAKLVRRHV
-1369 ARAEVCVQDAAD
+1369 ARAAVCVQDAAD
-1381 ATVRNEFVLQAAT
+1381 ATVRNESSSRKPRPSRFARREGGTAA
-1394 ESICA
+1394 
-1399 ARSALQRNERQG
+1399 Q
-1411 QAQESDRRQL
+1411 
-1421 GSGDRA
+1421 

>member
-1 MPQSVSRRS
+1 
-10 NADYVGGESVVELRP
+10 
-25 LAQRQPDLNGVGRLG
+25 LNI
-40 RPQNVVREHASNA
+40 VVREHVSNA
-53 VRWAPGERL
+53 LRWVPGERL
-62 NHLLEEACIRF
+62 NHLLEDACIRF

-79 IGSGIVLSYRDLNR
+79 IGSGIVLSYSDLNR

-110 DRVAM
+110 DRVAL

-120 PETYMALLAVMKI
+120 PETYVAMLAVMKV
-133 NAAYVPLDASFPN
+133 NAAYVPLDAAFPI
-146 ERVRFILGDAHV
+146 ERVRFILGDANI
-158 SAIVSMSCFAERLS
+158 SAIVSMSNFAERLS
-172 GLEVDKIFLDSERP
+172 GFQQVDKIFLDSQMS
-186 AIDAQAADPLTG
+186 AIDAQAADPLSG
-198 VAPPIEP
+198 IAPPTEP

-220 GVSIGHASICN
+220 GVGIGHASICN
-231 FVRVAAELYGYAPGD
+231 FVRIAAEHYGYAPCD

-273 VPGPAGTPLMGD
+273 VPGPAGTTMMGD
-285 ELGDFLRELRV
+285 ELADFLRGRRV
-296 TAMACCPTLLATIEQ
+296 TVMACCPTLLATIEQ

-323 EACLQNLVARW
+323 EACPANLVARW
-334 YRPGRRI
+334 YRPDRRI

-398 GVGLALGYMNRDDLT
+398 GIGLALGYINRDDLT
-413 MKKFIRDFLHI
+413 KQKFIRDFLHI

-447 DYRGRIDTQ
+447 DYRGRLDTQ
-456 VKIRG
+456 IKIRG
-461 YRIELSEIEAV
+461 YRIELKEIEAV

-484 TTFDPEEDV
+484 TTFELQEGI
-493 VEIVAYYALKQG
+493 VEIVAYYSLKQG
-505 IEMPHIEISR
+505 IELPLSEISQ
-515 ALRSKLPVYMV
+515 ALRSKFPVYMV

-559 AQGYVPPKTDRE
+559 AQRYVSPKTHSE
-571 RMLHAALAEVLR
+571 RMLHAALAGVIR
-583 AEHISTEH
+583 AEHVSTEA

-612 RNPGISNVS
+612 KNPGTSNVS
-621 MRDIYMYPTIAKLAH
+621 MRDIYMHPTIARLAL
-636 HLDSSTDGSVATK
+636 HLDSSSIDSSVPTK
-649 PEPFHVPSNL
+649 PAPFHVPSTL
-659 SYVTCGAL
+659 SYVTCGVL

-675 LLFGLWIFIAG
+675 LLFGLWSFQAG
-686 IQWTTASDSMVELY
+686 ILWAFASESEMELY
-700 ARSVAFGAGMF
+700 VRSVAFGAGLF
-711 VALTVVPVAAKW
+711 VVLTMVPVAAKW

-753 SPAAAFIGTPLYN
+753 SPMAAFIGTPIYN

-795 IGDNTIVRK
+795 IGDNTIVR
-804 NTSLLGYRAQSNF
+804 NETSLLGYRAQSNF
-817 IHIGPVAIGSN
+817 IHMGPVTIGSN

-856 SGQRVPD
+856 SGQRVSD
-863 GKHYHGSPAVETS
+863 GKRYHGSPAVETS
-876 SDYCPIEGK
+876 SDYCTIEAK
-885 NGAALRGVIYV
+885 NGAALRGIIYV
-896 SLILATLLLIAV
+896 SLILATLLLIAAPV
-908 PAVMILLYYV
+908 GVILVYFVY
-918 WDLYCPSP
+918 DLYSP
-926 LTSLYCPGIS
+926 ATGDSDGF
-936 SMSDP
+936 SMSIP
-941 LLLALSAALFFGA
+941 SLLAFSAAIFFGA
-954 LGLGLAAVYVIP
+954 IDLGLAAVYVIP
-966 RLCMR
+966 RLCMV

-986 LLQSIIRGVSN
+986 LLQSIIVGVSN
-997 SDFFLS
+997 SQFFGW
-1003 LFGDSSAITTYMRY
+1003 LFGDSSFIVMYMRY

-1030 NMGSA
+1030 NMGTDQR
-1035 LAHDNPFLCNIGSG
+1035 HDNPLLCNIGSG
-1049 TMVSDGLSMIN
+1049 TMVSDGLKMIN

-1067 FRLDESKIGD
+1067 FRLAESKIGD
-1077 NNFLGN
+1077 DNYLGN
-1083 AISYPPNGRT
+1083 DIFYPPNGRT
-1093 GTNVLFGSM
+1093 GTNVLLGTK

-1122 FEIPRMVNR
+1122 FEIPRKVDR
-1131 DRDTN
+1131 DRDIN
-1136 ASFDEQTRLARLR
+1136 ASFDEQTRHTRLC
-1149 RKNAYNFVSALIFLA
+1149 RKNSHNFFTALIFLA
-1164 SHWIMVFASLV
+1164 SQGVTMFATFELG
-1175 LLQAAFASY
+1175 QAAFASY
-1184 DRFGIFA
+1184 DGFGIFA
-1191 FFAASV
+1191 FFAAI
-1197 AVTAANMAFFIV
+1197 VTIFATNMTFFIV
-1209 LERAILGFK
+1209 LDRASLGFK

-1229 PYFWLH
+1229 PYFWSH
-1235 ERFWK
+1235 ERYWK
-1240 LSAFPILTIFAGTP
+1240 LTALPILVVFAGTP
-1254 FRGMLLRAM
+1254 FRGMLLRAI
-1263 GMKVGAKLFDCSQ
+1263 GMKVGAKLFDCG
-1276 AITEPSL
+1276 AVIPERSL
-1283 TEVGDHVN
+1283 VEVGDYAN
-1291 LNEGCVLMA
+1291 LNEGCVLQA

-1318 CSVGPGALVHY
+1318 CSVGPRAFVHY

-1354 TGWCGNPAKLARRHV
+1354 TGWCGNPAKLTRRHM
-1369 ARAEVCVQDAAD
+1369 ARAEV
-1381 ATVRNEFVLQAAT
+1381 
-1394 ESICA
+1394 
-1399 ARSALQRNERQG
+1399 
-1411 QAQESDRRQL
+1411 
-1421 GSGDRA
+1421 

>member
-1 MPQSVSRRS
+1 
-10 NADYVGGESVVELRP
+10 
-25 LAQRQPDLNGVGRLG
+25 
-40 RPQNVVREHASNA
+40 
-53 VRWAPGERL
+53 
-62 NHLLEEACIRF
+62 
-73 ATNDAV
+73 
-79 IGSGIVLSYRDLNR
+79 
-93 RANQLARHLL
+93 
-103 ARGIKSG
+103 
-110 DRVAM
+110 
-115 MFDRS
+115 
-120 PETYMALLAVMKI
+120 
-133 NAAYVPLDASFPN
+133 
-146 ERVRFILGDAHV
+146 
-158 SAIVSMSCFAERLS
+158 
-172 GLEVDKIFLDSERP
+172 
-186 AIDAQAADPLTG
+186 
-198 VAPPIEP
+198 
-205 LCYIIYTS
+205 
-213 GTTGNPK
+213 
-220 GVSIGHASICN
+220 
-231 FVRVAAELYGYAPGD
+231 
-246 RVYQGMTIAFDFSVE
+246 
-261 EIWVPLMAGATL
+261 
-273 VPGPAGTPLMGD
+273 
-285 ELGDFLRELRV
+285 
-296 TAMACCPTLLATIEQ
+296 MACCPTLLATIEQ

-323 EACLQNLVARW
+323 EACPQNLVARW

-439 RIDENGEI
+439 RINENGEI

-461 YRIELSEIEAV
+461 YRIELNEIEAV

-484 TTFDPEEDV
+484 TTFELEEGI

-505 IEMPHIEISR
+505 VELPHSEISQ

-571 RMLHAALAEVLR
+571 RMVHAALAGVLR

-612 RNPGISNVS
+612 RNPGMSNVS
-621 MRDIYMYPTIAKLAH
+621 MRDIYMHPTIARLAH
-636 HLDSSTDGSVATK
+636 HLDSSIDGSVATK
-649 PEPFHVPSNL
+649 PEPFHVPSSL

-675 LLFGLWIFIAG
+675 LLFGLWIFVAG
-686 IQWTTASDSMVELY
+686 IQWATASDSVVDLY
-700 ARSVAFGAGMF
+700 ARSVAFGAGLF
-711 VALTVVPVAAKW
+711 VVLTAVPVAAKW

-795 IGDNTIVRK
+795 IGDNTIVR
-804 NTSLLGYRAQSNF
+804 NETSLLGYRAQSNF
-817 IHIGPVAIGSN
+817 IHMGPVTIGSN

-863 GKHYHGSPAVETS
+863 GKRYHGSPAVETS

-885 NGAALRGVIYV
+885 NGTALRGVIYV

-908 PAVMILLYYV
+908 PAVMILIYYV
-918 WDLYCPSP
+918 WDLYCPST
-926 LTSLYCPGIS
+926 LTSLYCPAIS
-936 SMSDP
+936 SMSTP

-966 RLCMR
+966 RLCMM
-971 ALRPGVTYTNFGFHY
+971 ALRPGVTYPNFGFHY

-997 SDFFLS
+997 SGFFGS
-1003 LFGDSSAITTYMRY
+1003 LFGDSSVIVTYMRY

-1030 NMGSA
+1030 NMGTDQK
-1035 LAHDNPFLCNIGSG
+1035 HDNPLLCNIGSG
-1049 TMVSDGLSMIN
+1049 TMISDGLKMIN

-1067 FRLDESKIGD
+1067 FRLAESKIGD

-1083 AISYPPNGRT
+1083 GISYPPNGRT
-1093 GTNVLFGSM
+1093 GTNVLFGTK

-1122 FEIPRMVNR
+1122 FEIPRKVCR
-1131 DRDTN
+1131 DRDMN
-1136 ASFDEQTRLARLR
+1136 ASFDEQTRRARLR
-1149 RKNAYNFVSALIFLA
+1149 RKNSYNFVTALIFLA
-1164 SHWIMVFASLV
+1164 SQWVAVFAAFV
-1175 LLQAAFASY
+1175 LGQAAFASY
-1184 DRFGIFA
+1184 RSFRHLRVLRSQRGAHRRQHGLLHRARARDPGLQATQAAARLDLRSVFLVARKVLEVKRFPDLGHVRRHPVPRH
-1191 FFAASV
+1191 AASRHGHEGRCQAVRLQHGHPGTLADRGRRLRQSERGLCV
-1197 AVTAANMAFFIV
+1197 AGTLARGRRVQVRLHPARQQMLARPGGLSSLRRQHRRRRRARRRFLPDEGRDPGLSYGVVRKSGQAGAPPRGSGRGLRPARRRRHRPKRVRPAMSDKVKLKKVTADNWEAV
-1209 LERAILGFK
+1209 VELELGAGQEDLVASNLYSVAEAQFDPDARARAVYAGKRVVGFLMYDVQK
-1218 RLKPQLASIYD
+1218 TKGKSQEASIY
-1229 PYFWLH
+1229 
-1235 ERFWK
+1235 RFMIDRK
-1240 LSAFPILTIFAGTP
+1240 HQGKGYGRAALSKALEEIRAIPGVNRISIRYMPENPVAKP
-1254 FRGMLLRAM
+1254 FYASFGF
-1263 GMKVGAKLFDCSQ
+1263 V
-1276 AITEPSL
+1276 
-1283 TEVGDHVN
+1283 EVGRDRDGEVIA
-1291 LNEGCVLMA
+1291 VL
-1300 HSLEEGVF
+1300 
-1308 KSDYIRLGNR
+1308 
-1318 CSVGPGALVHY
+1318 
-1329 GVSTGDDVVL
+1329 
-1339 DADSFLMKGEILDSH
+1339 
-1354 TGWCGNPAKLARRHV
+1354 KL
-1369 ARAEVCVQDAAD
+1369 
-1381 ATVRNEFVLQAAT
+1381 
-1394 ESICA
+1394 
-1399 ARSALQRNERQG
+1399 
-1411 QAQESDRRQL
+1411 
-1421 GSGDRA
+1421 